1 MSTTH
6 NRTFIL
12 FTCNNPIFSLQ
23 SFFVTVIHRCVK
35 DDKYFLCLYW
45 QKNSKYLEEWRN
57 YVFHISTQI
66 CLKFSENESQ
76 KNLWLKSIHFK
87 KTVARSSIFSKLWYF
102 LTQIITKSTT
112 ILKEMRIAQLS
123 SLNERILGFAEKH
136 IWNIIE

>member
-45 QKNSKYLEEWRN
+45 QKNSKHLEEWRN
-57 YVFHISTQI
+57 DVFHISTQI
-66 CLKFSENESQ
+66 CLKFSGNESQ

-87 KTVARSSIFSKLWYF
+87 KTVARVSFLSQLWYF
-102 LTQIITKSTT
+102 LFCFV
-112 ILKEMRIAQLS
+112 LKVPQFWKKRDSRNWLLKMNGL
-123 SLNERILGFAEKH
+123 
-136 IWNIIE
+136 